1 MRCRTRRERRETC
14 PGPDRAPD
22 TPGAEPA
29 CRSTADWSSGETPP
43 RWPVPRLPQSGC
55 ARRPGTPRP
64 PPARDGAVVFRGWP
78 QPDSNAPRRSGRS
91 GPRCGRGV
99 PGGPGQAGDTGQC
112 RTCRAADARRH
123 RPWPVM
129 GWTALLTAARPLF
142 RAPSFA
148 LFTDLLTGWVLA
160 PGRRTITAMI
170 AVADPAC
177 GRAHDAYHRFVRD
190 GACSM
195 SGLWRLLA
203 IHAVATF
210 APSGVV
216 SLDCDDTLFHKSGR
230 RVAGAGTFRDAV
242 RSTSHRVVYALGL
255 NLVVV
260 TLRVIPPWG
269 DMPIAVPVNARLH
282 KKKDPTTTVEHAA
295 PMRSRRRLTAPPT
308 GPRSFGPTPPTP
320 AWPAPTWQART

>member
-1 MRCRTRRERRETC
+1 
-14 PGPDRAPD
+14 
-22 TPGAEPA
+22 
-29 CRSTADWSSGETPP
+29 
-43 RWPVPRLPQSGC
+43 
-55 ARRPGTPRP
+55 
-64 PPARDGAVVFRGWP
+64 
-78 QPDSNAPRRSGRS
+78 
-91 GPRCGRGV
+91 
-99 PGGPGQAGDTGQC
+99 
-112 RTCRAADARRH
+112 
-123 RPWPVM
+123 M

-190 GACSM
+190 GAWSM

-230 RVAGAGTFRDAV
+230 RVAGAGTFATRCGP
-242 RSTSHRVVYALGL
+242 L
-255 NLVVV
+255 
-260 TLRVIPPWG
+260 PPG
-269 DMPIAVPVNARLH
+269 RLCPWPEPGRGH
-282 KKKDPTTTVEHAA
+282 PACHPTV
-295 PMRSRRRLTAPPT
+295 
-308 GPRSFGPTPPTP
+308 G
-320 AWPAPTWQART
+320 